1 MLDIVER
8 GRNFLLLLLSVILNI
23 VGVFFY
29 FWYSF
34 GKEFDEFDGFFY
46 GGILRW
52 G

>member
-8 GRNFLLLLLSVILNI
+8 GRNFLLLWSVILNI
-23 VGVFFY
+23 IGVFIY